1 MAQKTN
7 KSADGT
13 SFHGVTFKA
22 SVNQITSSFGEP
34 TIHDNTGEDKTNFEW
49 EMETNEGEVFTI
61 YDWKE
66 YRKLDL
72 NEKIVWHIGSMEAL
86 GSKKALKEIMQSLK

>member
-1 MAQKTN
+1 MAVKTN
-7 KSADGT
+7 QSTNNT
-13 SFHGVTFKA
+13 SFHGVTFRA
-22 SVNQITSSFGEP
+22 SVNQITSAFGEP

-49 EMETNEGEVFTI
+49 EMETNEGKVFTI

-72 NEKIVWHIGSMEAL
+72 NEKIVWHIGAKTHITCAIARS
-86 GSKKALKEIMQSLK
+86 EIFQKL